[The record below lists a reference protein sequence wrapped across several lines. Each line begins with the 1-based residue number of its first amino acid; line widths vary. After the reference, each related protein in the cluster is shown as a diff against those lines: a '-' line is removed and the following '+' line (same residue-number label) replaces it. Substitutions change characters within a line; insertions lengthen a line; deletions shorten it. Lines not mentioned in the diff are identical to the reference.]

1 MTILS
6 IQRMLDMK
14 KNQSNYYK
22 TVAEIEKGK
31 YLYAMVLMAF
41 VIFLFIL
48 AFILSLLKNIKFVK
62 NRN

>member
-1 MTILS
+1 
-6 IQRMLDMK
+6 MLDMK